1 MNNHH
6 LFTLKSGLR
15 ILVFPMPRLESATV
29 MVGVGAGSR
38 WETRR
43 INGLAHFME
52 HMAFKGTKKRPTTK
66 HIASEIESVGGV
78 FNAFTDKEF
87 TGYWIKLPVKHLP
100 LACDILSDML
110 TNSLLKQEEID
121 RERGVII
128 EEINMREDV
137 PMTKVAVE
145 FERLLYGDN
154 PMGWDI
160 AGEKETVAK
169 ISREDF
175 LEYMRRL
182 YFAKNMVVAVAGGV
196 KLAQL
201 SKLIR
206 LIENYFSLLR
216 KGGKNKET
224 PSAEARDFFVRGCA
238 TPPAAERRFSRWKAG
253 SPCGHCNITKPV
265 SIEAGAGQSK
275 PRLKLI
281 FKKTEQAH
289 FCLGVPG
296 YSLKDSR
303 RWAAGVLAT
312 ILGGGMSSRLFLEIR
327 ERRGL
332 AYYVGSETE
341 FYTDSGYVVSR
352 AGVRTEKLSE
362 AIKVT
367 LGEME
372 RLTTKKVSQKELSK
386 AKEMLKGH
394 LILKLENSQNV
405 AQRGATQ
412 LILEGKVRTPA
423 QALAEID
430 KVRADDVRQ
439 VAGDL
444 FRRGKINLTIVGPYK
459 KEEEFLKLIY

>member
-1 MNNHH
+1 MTNHS
-6 LFTLKSGLR
+6 LFTLNSGLR
-15 ILVFPMPRLESATV
+15 VLVFPMPRLESATV

-38 WETRR
+38 YETRE
-43 INGLAHFME
+43 INGLAHFLE
-52 HMAFKGTKKRPTTK
+52 HMAFKGTKKRPSTQQ
-66 HIASEIESVGGV
+66 IASEIESVGGV

-87 TGYWIKLPVKHLP
+87 TGYWMKLPVKHLP

-110 TNSLLKQEEID
+110 TNSLLKQEEIE

-160 AGEKETVAK
+160 AGEKETVSK
-169 ISREDF
+169 MTRRDF

-182 YFAKNMVVAVAGGV
+182 YFAKNMVVAVAGGIEE
-196 KLAQL
+196 KKL

-206 LIENYFSLLR
+206 DYFSPLR
-216 KGGKNKET
+216 KVGK
-224 PSAEARDFFVRGCA
+224 
-238 TPPAAERRFSRWKAG
+238 
-253 SPCGHCNITKPV
+253 NITKPISV
-265 SIEAGAGQSK
+265 EPRAGQDK

-296 YSLKDSR
+296 YSLKDQR
-303 RWAAGVLAT
+303 RWPAGVLAA

-332 AYYVGSETE
+332 AYYVGSEAE
-341 FYTDSGYVVSR
+341 FYTDSGFIVSR
-352 AGVRTEKLSE
+352 AGVKIEKLSE

-372 RLTTKKVSQKELSK
+372 KLAAKKIGQKELNK
-386 AKEMLKGH
+386 VKEMLKGH
-394 LILKLENSQNV
+394 LILSLEDSQNV

-430 KVRADDVRQ
+430 KVSAGDVQQ
-439 VAGDL
+439 VACDL
-444 FRRGKINLTIVGPYK
+444 FRREKINLTIVGPYK
-459 KEEEFLKLIY
+459 KEKDFLKLIY

>member
-1 MNNHH
+1 MNNYQ

-15 ILVFPMPRLESATV
+15 VLVFPMPRLESVTV

-38 WETRR
+38 YETRR
-43 INGLAHFME
+43 INGLAHFLE
-52 HMAFKGTKKRPTTK
+52 HMAFKGTQKRPTTK
-66 HIASEIESVGGV
+66 HIASELEAVGGV

-87 TGYWIKLPVKHLP
+87 TGYWVKLPVRHLP

-169 ISREDF
+169 INRADF
-175 LEYMRRL
+175 LAYMSRL
-182 YFAKNMVVAVAGGV
+182 YFAKNMVVAVAGGIKKGE
-196 KLAQL
+196 KLNEL
-201 SKLIR
+201 IKLVS
-206 LIENYFSLLR
+206 NYFGSLH
-216 KGGKNKET
+216 KVSK
-224 PSAEARDFFVRGCA
+224 
-238 TPPAAERRFSRWKAG
+238 
-253 SPCGHCNITKPV
+253 NITKTISVRP
-265 SIEAGAGQSK
+265 SEGQTK

-296 YSLKDSR
+296 YSLKDKR
-303 RWAAGVLAT
+303 RWAAGVLTA

-332 AYYVGSETE
+332 AYYVGSEAE
-341 FYTDSGYVVSR
+341 FYTDSGYVASR
-352 AGVRTEKLSE
+352 AGVKIEKINE
-362 AIKVT
+362 AIKVI

-372 RLTTKKVSQKELSK
+372 KLAAKKISQKELAK
-386 AKEMLKGH
+386 AKEMLRGH
-394 LILKLENSQNV
+394 LILSLEDSQNV

-423 QALAEID
+423 QALAEIG
-430 KVRADDVRQ
+430 KVSAEDVQSIARN
-439 VAGDL
+439 L
-444 FRRGKINLTIVGPYK
+444 FRREKINLTIVGPYK
-459 KEEEFLKLIY
+459 KGEEFLSLIH

>member
-15 ILVFPMPRLESATV
+15 VLFFSMPRLESATV

-38 WETRR
+38 YETRQ
-43 INGLAHFME
+43 INGLAHFLE
-52 HMAFKGTKKRPTTK
+52 HMAFKGTKKRPTTEK
-66 HIASEIESVGGV
+66 IASEIEAVGGV

-87 TGYWIKLPVKHLP
+87 TGYWVKLPVKHLP

-110 TNSLLKQEEID
+110 TNSLLKQEEIE

-169 ISREDF
+169 IRREDF

-196 KLAQL
+196 KLTEL
-201 SKLIR
+201 TELTKI
-206 LIENYFSLLR
+206 IENYFGSLQ
-216 KGGKNKET
+216 KVSK
-224 PSAEARDFFVRGCA
+224 
-238 TPPAAERRFSRWKAG
+238 
-253 SPCGHCNITKPV
+253 NITKPISV
-265 SIEAGAGQSK
+265 GSGAGQNK
-275 PRLKLI
+275 PRIKLI

-296 YSLKDSR
+296 YSLKDKR
-303 RWAAGVLAT
+303 RWAAGVLTA

-332 AYYVGSETE
+332 AYYVGSEAE

-352 AGVRTEKLSE
+352 AGVKIEKINE

-372 RLTTKKVSQKELSK
+372 KLVAKKISQKEIAK

-394 LILKLENSQNV
+394 LILSLEDSQNV

-430 KVRADDVRQ
+430 KVTTEDVQR
-439 VAGDL
+439 VAREI
-444 FRRGKINLTIVGPYK
+444 FRPPKLNLTIVGPYK
-459 KEEEFLKLIY
+459 KGFLLTENFWKGYN

>member
-1 MNNHH
+1 
-6 LFTLKSGLR
+6 
-15 ILVFPMPRLESATV
+15 MPRLESATV

-38 WETRR
+38 YETRR
-43 INGLAHFME
+43 INGLAHFLE
-52 HMAFKGTKKRPTTK
+52 HMAFKGTKKRPTTEK
-66 HIASEIESVGGV
+66 IASEVEAVGGV

-87 TGYWIKLPVKHLP
+87 TGYWVKLPVRHLP
-100 LACDILSDML
+100 LAGDILSDML

-160 AGEKETVAK
+160 AGEKETVSK
-169 ISREDF
+169 MTRQDF

-182 YFAKNMVVAVAGGV
+182 YFAKNMVVAVAGGIEEE
-196 KLAQL
+196 KL
-201 SKLIR
+201 SKLIK
-206 LIENYFSLLR
+206 LIRDYFSSLR
-216 KGGKNKET
+216 KVGK
-224 PSAEARDFFVRGCA
+224 
-238 TPPAAERRFSRWKAG
+238 
-253 SPCGHCNITKPV
+253 NITKPISV
-265 SIEAGAGQSK
+265 EPGAGQEK

-296 YSLKDSR
+296 YSLKDKR
-303 RWAAGVLAT
+303 RWAEGVLAA

-327 ERRGL
+327 EQRGL
-332 AYYVGSETE
+332 AYYVGSEAE
-341 FYTDSGYVVSR
+341 FYTDSGFIVSR
-352 AGVRTEKLSE
+352 AGVKIEKLSE

-372 RLTTKKVSQKELSK
+372 KLATKKVSQEELGK

-394 LILKLENSQNV
+394 LILSLEDSQNV
-405 AQRGATQ
+405 AQRGASQ
-412 LILEGKVRTPA
+412 LILEGKIRTPA
-423 QALAEID
+423 QALEEID
-430 KVRADDVRQ
+430 KVSAEDVQQ
-439 VAGDL
+439 VARDL
-444 FRRGKINLTIVGPYK
+444 FRWEKINLTIVGPYK
-459 KEEEFLKLIY
+459 KEKDFLKLIY

>member
-1 MNNHH
+1 MNNYH

-15 ILVFPMPRLESATV
+15 VLLFPMPRLESATV

-38 WETRR
+38 YENRR
-43 INGLAHFME
+43 INGLAHFLE

-66 HIASEIESVGGV
+66 HIASEVEAVGGV

-87 TGYWIKLPVKHLP
+87 TGYWVKLPVRYLP

-110 TNSLLKQEEID
+110 TSSLLKQEEID

-137 PMTKVAVE
+137 PMTKAAVE

-160 AGEKETVAK
+160 AGEKETVSK
-169 ISREDF
+169 ITRRDF
-175 LEYMRRL
+175 LDYMSRL
-182 YFAKNMVVAVAGGV
+182 YFAKNMVVAVAGGI
-196 KLAQL
+196 KKGE
-201 SKLIR
+201 KLIK
-206 LIENYFSLLR
+206 LISNYFGSLQ
-216 KGGKNKET
+216 KVSK
-224 PSAEARDFFVRGCA
+224 
-238 TPPAAERRFSRWKAG
+238 
-253 SPCGHCNITKPV
+253 NITKPISV
-265 SIEAGAGQSK
+265 RPGEGQTK

-296 YSLKDSR
+296 YSLKNKR
-303 RWAAGVLAT
+303 RWAAGVLTA

-332 AYYVGSETE
+332 AYYVGSEAE
-341 FYTDSGYVVSR
+341 FYTDSGYIVSR
-352 AGVRTEKLSE
+352 AGVKTEKINE

-367 LGEME
+367 LEEME
-372 RLTTKKVSQKELSK
+372 KLATKKVSQKELAK

-394 LILKLENSQNV
+394 LILSLEDSQNV

-412 LILEGKVRTPA
+412 LILEGKVRMPT

-430 KVRADDVRQ
+430 KVTAGDAQQ
-439 VAGDL
+439 VARDL
-444 FRRGKINLTIVGPYK
+444 FRREKINLTIVGPYK
-459 KEEEFLKLIY
+459 KKDEFLKLFY

>member
-1 MNNHH
+1 MNNYQ
-6 LFTLKSGLR
+6 FKTLKSGLR
-15 ILVFPMPRLESATV
+15 VLVFPMPRLESATV

-38 WETRR
+38 YETRR

-52 HMAFKGTKKRPTTK
+52 HMAFKGTKKRPTTQQ
-66 HIASEIESVGGV
+66 IASEIEAVGGV

-87 TGYWIKLPVKHLP
+87 TGYWVKLPVRHLP

-110 TNSLLKQEEID
+110 TNSLLKQEEIE

-137 PMTKVAVE
+137 PMTKAAVE

-169 ISREDF
+169 INRADF
-175 LEYMRRL
+175 LAYMRRL
-182 YFAKNMVVAVAGGV
+182 YFAKNMVVAVAGGIKGK
-196 KLAQL
+196 KLNE
-201 SKLIR
+201 
-206 LIENYFSLLR
+206 LIELVRDYFGSLR
-216 KGGKNKET
+216 KVGK
-224 PSAEARDFFVRGCA
+224 
-238 TPPAAERRFSRWKAG
+238 
-253 SPCGHCNITKPV
+253 NITKPV
-265 SIEAGAGQSK
+265 NIEAGVGQDK

-281 FKKTEQAH
+281 SKKTEQAH

-296 YSLKDSR
+296 CSLKDKR
-303 RWAAGVLAT
+303 RWASGVLTA

-332 AYYVGSETE
+332 AYYVGSEAE
-341 FYTDSGYVVSR
+341 FYTDSGYIVSR
-352 AGVRTEKLSE
+352 AGVKTEKVRE

-372 RLTTKKVSQKELSK
+372 KLAAKKVSQKELVK

-394 LILKLENSQNV
+394 LILSLEDSQNV

-423 QALAEID
+423 QALVEID
-430 KVRADDVRQ
+430 KVTAQDVQ
-439 VAGDL
+439 SVARDL
-444 FRRGKINLTIVGPYK
+444 FRREKINLTIVGSYK
-459 KEEEFLKLIY
+459 KEDEFLRLFY

>member
-1 MNNHH
+1 MNNYQ

-15 ILVFPMPRLESATV
+15 VLFFPMPRLESATV

-38 WETRR
+38 YETRR
-43 INGLAHFME
+43 INGLAHFLE
-52 HMAFKGTKKRPTTK
+52 HMAFKGTKKRPTTEK
-66 HIASEIESVGGV
+66 IASEIEAVGGV

-87 TGYWIKLPVKHLP
+87 TGYWMKLPVKHLP

-137 PMTKVAVE
+137 PMTKAAVE

-169 ISREDF
+169 INRADF
-175 LEYMRRL
+175 LAYMSRL
-182 YFAKNMVVAVAGGV
+182 YFAKNMVVAIAGGI
-196 KLAQL
+196 KKGE
-201 SKLIR
+201 KLIK
-206 LIENYFSLLR
+206 LISNYFGSFQ
-216 KGGKNKET
+216 KVSKNEET
-224 PSAEARDFFVRGCA
+224 PSAETRDFFVRGCA
-238 TPPAAERRFSRWKAG
+238 TPPAAERQLTPQQSCRV
-253 SPCGHCNITKPV
+253 SPCSRCNITKPISV
-265 SIEAGAGQSK
+265 RPGEGQTK
-275 PRLKLI
+275 LRLKLI

-296 YSLKDSR
+296 YSLKDKR
-303 RWAAGVLAT
+303 RWAAGVLTA

-332 AYYVGSETE
+332 AYYVGSEAE

-352 AGVRTEKLSE
+352 AGVKIEKLSE

-372 RLTTKKVSQKELSK
+372 KLAVKKVGQKELEK

-394 LILKLENSQNV
+394 LILSLEDSQNV

-412 LILEGKVRTPA
+412 LILEGKVRTPT

-430 KVRADDVRQ
+430 KVTAGDVQ
-439 VAGDL
+439 WVARDL

-459 KEEEFLKLIY
+459 KEDEFLKLFY

>member
-1 MNNHH
+1 LKIENFMTNHS

-15 ILVFPMPRLESATV
+15 VLVFPMSRLESATL

-38 WETRR
+38 YESRQ

-52 HMAFKGTKKRPTTK
+52 HMAFKGTKKRPTTEK
-66 HIASEIESVGGV
+66 IASEVEAVGGV

-87 TGYWIKLPVKHLP
+87 TGYWIKLPVKHLS

-110 TNSLLKQEEID
+110 TNSLLKQEEIE

-160 AGEKETVAK
+160 AGEKETVSK
-169 ISREDF
+169 ITRHDF
-175 LEYMRRL
+175 LEYLSRL
-182 YFAKNMVVAVAGGV
+182 YFAKNMVVAIAGGI
-196 KLAQL
+196 KSTELT
-201 SKLIR
+201 KLIK
-206 LIENYFSLLR
+206 LIEDYFGSLQ
-216 KGGKNKET
+216 KVSK
-224 PSAEARDFFVRGCA
+224 
-238 TPPAAERRFSRWKAG
+238 
-253 SPCGHCNITKPV
+253 NITKPISV
-265 SIEAGAGQSK
+265 DPGAEQDES
-275 PRLKLI
+275 RLKLI
-281 FKKTEQAH
+281 SKKTEQAH

-296 YSLKDSR
+296 YSLKEEKH
-303 RWAAGVLAT
+303 WPAGVLTA

-332 AYYVGSETE
+332 AYYVGSEAE
-341 FYTDSGYVVSR
+341 FYTDSGYIVSR
-352 AGVRTEKLSE
+352 AGVKIEKLSE

-372 RLTTKKVSQKELSK
+372 KLVAKKVGQKELDK

-394 LILKLENSQNV
+394 LILSLEDSQNV

-430 KVRADDVRQ
+430 KVSAEDIRRIAREI
-439 VAGDL
+439 
-444 FRRGKINLTIVGPYK
+444 FRREKINLTVIGPYQ
-459 KEEEFLKLIY
+459 KEEEFLTLLTRDF

>member
-1 MNNHH
+1 MTNHS
-6 LFTLKSGLR
+6 LFTFNSGLR
-15 ILVFPMPRLESATV
+15 VLVFPMPRLESATV

-38 WETRR
+38 YETRQ
-43 INGLAHFME
+43 INGLAHFLE
-52 HMAFKGTKKRPTTK
+52 HMAFKGTKKRPSTQQ
-66 HIASEIESVGGV
+66 IASEIESVGGV

-87 TGYWIKLPVKHLP
+87 TGYWVKLPVRHLP

-110 TNSLLKQEEID
+110 TNSLLKQEEIE

-160 AGEKETVAK
+160 AGEKETVSK
-169 ISREDF
+169 MKRRDF

-182 YFAKNMVVAVAGGV
+182 YFAKNMVVAVAGGIEEE
-196 KLAQL
+196 KLNKL
-201 SKLIR
+201 IKLIR
-206 LIENYFSLLR
+206 DYFFPLR
-216 KGGKNKET
+216 KVGK
-224 PSAEARDFFVRGCA
+224 
-238 TPPAAERRFSRWKAG
+238 
-253 SPCGHCNITKPV
+253 NITKPV
-265 SIEAGAGQSK
+265 SVEAGSSQDK

-281 FKKTEQAH
+281 SKKTEQAH

-296 YSLKDSR
+296 YSLKDKR
-303 RWAAGVLAT
+303 RWPAGVLAA

-332 AYYVGSETE
+332 AYYVGSEAE
-341 FYTDSGYVVSR
+341 FYTDSGFIVSR
-352 AGVRTEKLSE
+352 AGVKIEKLSE

-372 RLTTKKVSQKELSK
+372 KLAAKKVSQKELNK

-394 LILKLENSQNV
+394 LILSLEDSQNV
-405 AQRGATQ
+405 ARRGATQ

-430 KVRADDVRQ
+430 KVSAGDVQQ
-439 VAGDL
+439 VARDL
-444 FRRGKINLTIVGPYK
+444 FRRQKINLTIVGPYK
-459 KEEEFLKLIY
+459 KEEEFLRLIR

>member
-1 MNNHH
+1 MNNHS

-15 ILVFPMPRLESATV
+15 LVAVLMPRLESATL

-38 WETRR
+38 YETRE

-52 HMAFKGTKKRPTTK
+52 HMAFKGTKKRPSTQQ
-66 HIASEIESVGGV
+66 IASEIESVGGV

-87 TGYWIKLPVKHLP
+87 TGYWVKLPVKHLS

-110 TNSLLKQEEID
+110 TNSLLKQEEIE
-121 RERGVII
+121 RERGVIV
-128 EEINMREDV
+128 EEINLREDV

-175 LEYMRRL
+175 LDYMRRL
-182 YFAKNMVVAVAGGV
+182 YFAKNMVVAVAGGIEEE
-196 KLAQL
+196 KL

-206 LIENYFSLLR
+206 DYFSSLR
-216 KGGKNKET
+216 KVGK
-224 PSAEARDFFVRGCA
+224 
-238 TPPAAERRFSRWKAG
+238 
-253 SPCGHCNITKPV
+253 NITKPISV
-265 SIEAGAGQSK
+265 EPGAGQDK
-275 PRLKLI
+275 TRLKLI

-296 YSLKDSR
+296 YSLKDKR
-303 RWAAGVLAT
+303 RWPAGVLAA

-332 AYYVGSETE
+332 AYYVGSEAE
-341 FYTDSGYVVSR
+341 FYTDSGFLVSR
-352 AGVRTEKLSE
+352 AGVKIEKLSE
-362 AIKVT
+362 AIKIT

-372 RLTTKKVSQKELSK
+372 KLADKKVSQEELGK

-394 LILKLENSQNV
+394 LILSLEDSQAV

-412 LILEGKVRTPA
+412 LILEGKIRTP
-423 QALAEID
+423 QEALAQID
-430 KVRADDVRQ
+430 KVSAEDVQQ
-439 VAGDL
+439 VARDL
-444 FRRGKINLTIVGPYK
+444 FRREKINLTIVGPYK
-459 KEEEFLKLIY
+459 KEEEFLRLIR

>member
-15 ILVFPMPRLESATV
+15 VLFFSMPRLESATV

-38 WETRR
+38 YETRQ
-43 INGLAHFME
+43 INGLAHFLE
-52 HMAFKGTKKRPTTK
+52 HMAFKGTKKRPTTEK
-66 HIASEIESVGGV
+66 IASEIEAVGGV

-87 TGYWIKLPVKHLP
+87 TGYWVKLPVKHLP

-110 TNSLLKQEEID
+110 TNSLLKQEEIE

-169 ISREDF
+169 IRREDF

-196 KLAQL
+196 KLTEL
-201 SKLIR
+201 TELTKI
-206 LIENYFSLLR
+206 IENYFGSLQ
-216 KGGKNKET
+216 KVSK
-224 PSAEARDFFVRGCA
+224 
-238 TPPAAERRFSRWKAG
+238 
-253 SPCGHCNITKPV
+253 NITKPISV
-265 SIEAGAGQSK
+265 GSGAGQNK
-275 PRLKLI
+275 PRIKLI

-296 YSLKDSR
+296 YSLKDKR
-303 RWAAGVLAT
+303 RWAAGVLTA

-327 ERRGL
+327 EHRGL
-332 AYYVGSETE
+332 AYYVGSEAE
-341 FYTDSGYVVSR
+341 FYTDSGYIVSR
-352 AGVRTEKLSE
+352 AGVKTEKINE

-367 LGEME
+367 LEEME
-372 RLTTKKVSQKELSK
+372 KLATKKVSQKELAK

-394 LILKLENSQNV
+394 LILSLEDSQNV

-412 LILEGKVRTPA
+412 LILEGKVRTPT

-430 KVRADDVRQ
+430 KVTAGDAQQ
-439 VAGDL
+439 VARDL
-444 FRRGKINLTIVGPYK
+444 FRREKINLTIVGPYK
-459 KEEEFLKLIY
+459 KEDEFLKLFY

>member
-1 MNNHH
+1 MTNHH

-15 ILVFPMPRLESATV
+15 VLVFPMPRLESATV

-38 WETRR
+38 YETRE
-43 INGLAHFME
+43 INGLAHFLE
-52 HMAFKGTKKRPTTK
+52 HMAFKGTKKRPTTEK
-66 HIASEIESVGGV
+66 IASEVEAVGGV

-87 TGYWIKLPVKHLP
+87 TGYWMKLPVKHLS
-100 LACDILSDML
+100 LAGDILSDML
-110 TNSLLKQEEID
+110 TNSLLKQEEIE

-137 PMTKVAVE
+137 PMTKVVVE

-160 AGEKETVAK
+160 AGEKETVSK
-169 ISREDF
+169 INRGDF
-175 LEYMRRL
+175 LEYLNRL
-182 YFAKNMVVAVAGGV
+182 YFAKNMVVAVAGGI
-196 KLAQL
+196 KKDKSNTLI
-201 SKLIR
+201 KLIGD
-206 LIENYFSLLR
+206 YFSSLP
-216 KGGKNKET
+216 KVGK
-224 PSAEARDFFVRGCA
+224 
-238 TPPAAERRFSRWKAG
+238 
-253 SPCGHCNITKPV
+253 NITKPIGV
-265 SIEAGAGQSK
+265 KAGAGQGK

-296 YSLKDSR
+296 YSLKDKR
-303 RWAAGVLAT
+303 RWPAGVLAA
-312 ILGGGMSSRLFLEIR
+312 ILGGGMSSRLFLEVR

-332 AYYVGSETE
+332 AYYVGSEVE
-341 FYTDSGYVVSR
+341 FYTDSGFVVSR
-352 AGVRTEKLSE
+352 AGVKIEKLSE

-372 RLTTKKVSQKELSK
+372 KLAAKKVSQKELNK

-394 LILKLENSQNV
+394 LILSLEDSQNV

-430 KVRADDVRQ
+430 KVSAGDVQQ
-439 VAGDL
+439 VARDL
-444 FRRGKINLTIVGPYK
+444 FRREKINLTIVGPYK

>member
-1 MNNHH
+1 MTNHH

-15 ILVFPMPRLESATV
+15 VLVFSMPRLESATV

-38 WETRR
+38 YETRE

-52 HMAFKGTKKRPTTK
+52 HMAFKGTKKRPTTEK
-66 HIASEIESVGGV
+66 IASEVEAVGGV

-87 TGYWIKLPVKHLP
+87 TGYWVKLPVRHLP

-110 TNSLLKQEEID
+110 TNSLLKQEEIE

-160 AGEKETVAK
+160 AGEKETVSK
-169 ISREDF
+169 MTRRDF

-182 YFAKNMVVAVAGGV
+182 YFAKNMVVAVAGGIEE
-196 KLAQL
+196 KKL

-206 LIENYFSLLR
+206 DYFSPLR
-216 KGGKNKET
+216 KVGK
-224 PSAEARDFFVRGCA
+224 
-238 TPPAAERRFSRWKAG
+238 
-253 SPCGHCNITKPV
+253 NITKPISV
-265 SIEAGAGQSK
+265 EPRAVQDK

-296 YSLKDSR
+296 YSLKDQR
-303 RWAAGVLAT
+303 RWPAGVLAA

-332 AYYVGSETE
+332 AYYVGSEAE
-341 FYTDSGYVVSR
+341 FYTDSGFIVSR
-352 AGVRTEKLSE
+352 AGVKIEKLSE

-372 RLTTKKVSQKELSK
+372 KLAAKKIAQKELNK
-386 AKEMLKGH
+386 VKEMLKGH
-394 LILKLENSQNV
+394 LILSLEDSQNV

-423 QALAEID
+423 QALGEID
-430 KVRADDVRQ
+430 KVTTGDVQQ
-439 VAGDL
+439 VACDL
-444 FRRGKINLTIVGPYK
+444 FRREKINLTIVGPYK
-459 KEEEFLKLIY
+459 KEKDFLELIY

>member
-1 MNNHH
+1 MKIENFMTNHH

-15 ILVFPMPRLESATV
+15 VLVFSMPRLESATV

-38 WETRR
+38 YETRE

-52 HMAFKGTKKRPTTK
+52 HMAFKGTKKRPTTEK
-66 HIASEIESVGGV
+66 IASEVEAVGGV

-87 TGYWIKLPVKHLP
+87 TGYWVKLPVRHLP

-110 TNSLLKQEEID
+110 TNSLLKQEEIE

-160 AGEKETVAK
+160 AGEKETVSK
-169 ISREDF
+169 MTRRDF

-182 YFAKNMVVAVAGGV
+182 YFAKNMVVAVAGGIEE
-196 KLAQL
+196 KKL

-206 LIENYFSLLR
+206 DYFSPLR
-216 KGGKNKET
+216 KVGK
-224 PSAEARDFFVRGCA
+224 
-238 TPPAAERRFSRWKAG
+238 
-253 SPCGHCNITKPV
+253 NITKPISV
-265 SIEAGAGQSK
+265 EPRAVQDK

-296 YSLKDSR
+296 YSLKDQR
-303 RWAAGVLAT
+303 RWPAGVLAA

-332 AYYVGSETE
+332 AYYVGSEAE
-341 FYTDSGYVVSR
+341 FYTDSGFIVSR
-352 AGVRTEKLSE
+352 AGVKIEKLSE

-372 RLTTKKVSQKELSK
+372 KLAAKKIAQKELNK
-386 AKEMLKGH
+386 VKEMLKGH
-394 LILKLENSQNV
+394 LILSLEDSQNV

-423 QALAEID
+423 QALGEID
-430 KVRADDVRQ
+430 KVTTGDVQQ
-439 VAGDL
+439 VACDL
-444 FRRGKINLTIVGPYK
+444 FRREKINLTIVGPYK
-459 KEEEFLKLIY
+459 KEKDFLELIY

>member
-1 MNNHH
+1 MNNYQ

-15 ILVFPMPRLESATV
+15 VLFFPMPRLESATM

-38 WETRR
+38 YETRR

-66 HIASEIESVGGV
+66 QIASEVEAVGGV

-87 TGYWIKLPVKHLP
+87 TGYWMKLPVKHLP

-110 TNSLLKQEEID
+110 TNSLLKQEEIE

-137 PMTKVAVE
+137 PMTKAAVE

-160 AGEKETVAK
+160 AGEKATVAK
-169 ISREDF
+169 INRADF
-175 LEYMRRL
+175 LAYMRRL
-182 YFAKNMVVAVAGGV
+182 YFAKNMVVAIAGGV
-196 KLAQL
+196 K
-201 SKLIR
+201 KEKEI
-206 LIENYFSLLR
+206 IELVGNYFGSLR
-216 KGGKNKET
+216 KVSK
-224 PSAEARDFFVRGCA
+224 
-238 TPPAAERRFSRWKAG
+238 
-253 SPCGHCNITKPV
+253 NITKPISV
-265 SIEAGAGQSK
+265 RPGEGQTK

-296 YSLKDSR
+296 YSLKDKR
-303 RWAAGVLAT
+303 RWSAGVLTA

-332 AYYVGSETE
+332 AYYVGSEAE
-341 FYTDSGYVVSR
+341 FYTDSGYIVSR
-352 AGVRTEKLSE
+352 AGVKTEKINE

-372 RLTTKKVSQKELSK
+372 KLAAKKVGQKELEK

-394 LILKLENSQNV
+394 LILSLEDSQNV
-405 AQRGATQ
+405 VQRGVTQ
-412 LILEGKVRTPA
+412 LILEGKVRTPT

-430 KVRADDVRQ
+430 KVTVEDVQ
-439 VAGDL
+439 SVAHNL
-444 FRRGKINLTIVGPYK
+444 CRREKINLTIVGPYK
-459 KEEEFLKLIY
+459 KEDEFLKLFY

>member
-1 MNNHH
+1 MNNYQ

-15 ILVFPMPRLESATV
+15 VLLFPMPRLESATV

-38 WETRR
+38 YETKR
-43 INGLAHFME
+43 INGLAHFLE

-66 HIASEIESVGGV
+66 HIASEIEAVGGV

-87 TGYWIKLPVKHLP
+87 TGYWVKLPVKHLP

-137 PMTKVAVE
+137 PMTKAAVE

-169 ISREDF
+169 INRADF
-175 LEYMRRL
+175 LAYMRRL
-182 YFAKNMVVAVAGGV
+182 YFAKNMVVAVAGGINRGK
-196 KLAQL
+196 KLIEL
-201 SKLIR
+201 IKLIR
-206 LIENYFSLLR
+206 NYFGSLQ
-216 KGGKNKET
+216 KVGK
-224 PSAEARDFFVRGCA
+224 
-238 TPPAAERRFSRWKAG
+238 
-253 SPCGHCNITKPV
+253 NITKPV
-265 SIEAGAGQSK
+265 NIEAGAGQKK
-275 PRLKLI
+275 PRIKLI

-296 YSLKDSR
+296 YSLKSKQ
-303 RWAAGVLAT
+303 RWAMVVLTA

-332 AYYVGSETE
+332 AYYVGSEVE

-352 AGVRTEKLSE
+352 GGVKIEKIDE

-367 LGEME
+367 LEEME
-372 RLTTKKVSQKELSK
+372 KLATKKVSQKELNK

-394 LILKLENSQNV
+394 LILSLEDSQDV
-405 AQRGATQ
+405 AQRGAAQ
-412 LILEGKVRTPA
+412 LILEGRVRAPA
-423 QALAEID
+423 RALEEID
-430 KVRADDVRQ
+430 RVNAEEVQ
-439 VAGDL
+439 GVARDL
-444 FRRGKINLTIVGPYK
+444 FRRSKINLTIVGSFK
-459 KEEEFLKLIY
+459 NKEKSLLRSFFI